1 MEDNEKLENLIREQS
16 ELRQMINEGV
26 TFDVEITYKRRK
38 PGILGYFRKREKIT
52 EKKVFRMAEPTLS
65 TLDRLSALWLEMT
78 IDETKLGDEDYL
90 CTAKKLAA
98 KEAKKLAEVVAVAV
112 LGEDYYDV
120 TDKGGYFIRKPNEK
134 RLARLTSLFT
144 HTITPLAASYA
155 CHIDNQ
161 RKQLRGFYKLYSI
174 DERNTHKR
182 SDNKS
187 SRATGLKSPHGKR
200 GSVCAHFGWTLD
212 YLLHGISW
220 GTVQRMIIDA
230 PGVEDEEDSTKG
242 DTEIV
247 LTDENADEV
256 LRMINNINR

>member
-52 EKKVFRMAEPTLS
+52 EKKVFRVAEPTLS

-78 IDETKLGDEDYL
+78 IDETKLGDDDYL

-144 HTITPLAASYA
+144 HTITPSQLLTLAILITNVSNLGDF
-155 CHIDNQ
+155 IN
-161 RKQLRGFYKLYSI
+161 SI
-174 DERNTHKR
+174 RLMSATR
-182 SDNKS
+182 TSDPITN
-187 SRATGLKSPHGKR
+187 R
-200 GSVCAHFGWTLD
+200 
-212 YLLHGISW
+212 
-220 GTVQRMIIDA
+220 
-230 PGVEDEEDSTKG
+230 VEQQG
-242 DTEIV
+242 
-247 LTDENADEV
+247 
-256 LRMINNINR
+256 

>member
-1 MEDNEKLENLIREQS
+1 MEDNEKLENLTREQS

-52 EKKVFRMAEPTLS
+52 EKKVFRVAEPTLS

-134 RLARLTSLFT
+134 RLARLISLFT
-144 HTITPLAASYA
+144 HTITPSQLLTLAILITNVSNLGDFINSIRLMSATRTSDP
-155 CHIDNQ
+155 ITN
-161 RKQLRGFYKLYSI
+161 RVEKQG
-174 DERNTHKR
+174 
-182 SDNKS
+182 
-187 SRATGLKSPHGKR
+187 
-200 GSVCAHFGWTLD
+200 
-212 YLLHGISW
+212 
-220 GTVQRMIIDA
+220 
-230 PGVEDEEDSTKG
+230 
-242 DTEIV
+242 
-247 LTDENADEV
+247 
-256 LRMINNINR
+256 

>member
-1 MEDNEKLENLIREQS
+1 MEDNEKLENLTREQS

-52 EKKVFRMAEPTLS
+52 EKKVFRVAEPTLS

-144 HTITPLAASYA
+144 HTITPSQLLTLAILITNVSNLGDF
-155 CHIDNQ
+155 IN
-161 RKQLRGFYKLYSI
+161 SI
-174 DERNTHKR
+174 RLMSATR
-182 SDNKS
+182 TSDPITN
-187 SRATGLKSPHGKR
+187 R
-200 GSVCAHFGWTLD
+200 
-212 YLLHGISW
+212 
-220 GTVQRMIIDA
+220 
-230 PGVEDEEDSTKG
+230 VEQQG
-242 DTEIV
+242 
-247 LTDENADEV
+247 
-256 LRMINNINR
+256 

>member
-1 MEDNEKLENLIREQS
+1 MEDNEKLENLTREQS

-38 PGILGYFRKREKIT
+38 PGILGYFRKRDKIT
-52 EKKVFRMAEPTLS
+52 EKKVFRVAEPTLS

-144 HTITPLAASYA
+144 HTITPSQLLTLAILITNVSNLGDF
-155 CHIDNQ
+155 IN
-161 RKQLRGFYKLYSI
+161 SI
-174 DERNTHKR
+174 RLMSATR
-182 SDNKS
+182 TSDPITN
-187 SRATGLKSPHGKR
+187 R
-200 GSVCAHFGWTLD
+200 
-212 YLLHGISW
+212 
-220 GTVQRMIIDA
+220 
-230 PGVEDEEDSTKG
+230 VEQQG
-242 DTEIV
+242 
-247 LTDENADEV
+247 
-256 LRMINNINR
+256 